1 MSVNA
6 ATDTETGTDT
16 ETDTDTKTDKH
27 SVNVPLIM
35 FEVIELLGCEIVVR
49 NNQFQLFLE
58 WQRALTLDF

>member
-27 SVNVPLIM
+27 SVNVPSCLK
-35 FEVIELLGCEIVVR
+35 LLSY
-49 NNQFQLFLE
+49 
-58 WQRALTLDF
+58 